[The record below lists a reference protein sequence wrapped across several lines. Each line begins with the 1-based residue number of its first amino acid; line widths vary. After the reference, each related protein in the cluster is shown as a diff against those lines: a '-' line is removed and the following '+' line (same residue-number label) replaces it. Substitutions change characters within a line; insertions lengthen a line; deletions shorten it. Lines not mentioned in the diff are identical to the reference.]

1 MEYMF
6 LLPRKMIPRD
16 RTGVRTDFIC
26 RETVSLSEVGM
37 KDGSCLTE
45 RSSCLPSEARED
57 SEARLDSH
65 PEWRP
70 RKGKLSQGKGKGPIV
85 RFLSQGYHFHSSRI
99 HFPSLERF
107 VKP

>member
-1 MEYMF
+1 MNIGMF

-45 RSSCLPSEARED
+45 RSSCLPEGSEGRQR
-57 SEARLDSH
+57 SE
-65 PEWRP
+65 
-70 RKGKLSQGKGKGPIV
+70 V
-85 RFLSQGYHFHSSRI
+85 RQ
-99 HFPSLERF
+99 PS
-107 VKP
+107 